1 MEQIESLI
9 ESIQP
14 LNYLAMA
21 TTLKRLDNLTKP
33 VGSLGGLEK
42 MVCQLAG
49 IQGTFPPALPRKALV
64 LMAADHGVT
73 AEGVAASPPE
83 VTEQMLYNF
92 IRGGAAINVLSRHAN
107 ADLVVVDVG
116 VKCDFPPDLP
126 IMHCKVR
133 RGTDNM
139 RLKAAMS
146 REDVIAAI
154 KVGITMVESLAS
166 QGYTVIGLGEMGI
179 GNTTASSAITSVFT
193 GKPVSEVVGKG
204 GGIPSDRIAH
214 KVRVVEEAI
223 ANNKPNPQDA
233 IDVLAKVGGLEI
245 AAMAGVVLAAAA
257 NRMMLVID
265 GFISSSAVL
274 AAYKLSSR
282 IKPYLLATHLSE
294 EPGHQAIL
302 DIVGLTPFLHLN
314 MCLGEG
320 TGGVL
325 GMTVLD
331 AAVKI
336 LHEMATFEEARVSP
350 VKSNL

>member
-1 MEQIESLI
+1 MEQIKSLI
-9 ESIQP
+9 ASIQP
-14 LNYLAMA
+14 LHYKAMA

-42 MVCQLAG
+42 MACQLAG
-49 IQGTFPPALPRKALV
+49 IRGTFPPVLPRKALV

-83 VTEQMLYNF
+83 VTEQMIYNF

-126 IMHCKVR
+126 IMHCKIR

-139 RLKAAMS
+139 RQKAAMS
-146 REDVIAAI
+146 RADAIAAI
-154 KVGITMVESLAS
+154 KVGITMVETLAS
-166 QGYTVIGLGEMGI
+166 QGYAVIGLGEMGI
-179 GNTTASSAITSVFT
+179 GNTTASSAIASVLT

-204 GGIPSDRIAH
+204 GGIPSERVSH
-214 KVRVVEEAI
+214 KVQVVEEAI
-223 ANNKPNPQDA
+223 ARNTPNPQDA

-257 NRMMLVID
+257 NRIMLVID

-274 AAYKLSSR
+274 AAYKLSNR

-302 DIVGLTPFLHLN
+302 DIVGLTPFLQLN

-336 LHEMATFEEARVSP
+336 LHEMATFEEAKVFP